1 MNQFITLEKI
11 IKHEATVSN
20 LLRHTTVEEVFL
32 ALKALFMNENDI
44 IKGCLKNDRAS
55 QKALYEQHY
64 SKMLGV
70 CLRYA
75 KDKDTAKDVL
85 HEGFFKVFNNLKNF
99 NGSGSFEGWIRRIM
113 VNTSIDHLR
122 KNKQNYLIV
131 STVYANDKASSV
143 AEEIDDEDLLLNIN
157 KEDILKAVQELTPAY
172 RTVFNLY
179 VIEEFS
185 HKEIAE
191 MLDISEG
198 TSKSNL
204 SKAKFNLRKNL
215 MHLIKAV
222 HDK

>member
-1 MNQFITLEKI
+1 
-11 IKHEATVSN
+11 
-20 LLRHTTVEEVFL
+20 VFL
-32 ALKALFMNENDI
+32 ALKALFMNENEI

-55 QKALYEQHY
+55 QKALYEQYY

-75 KDKDTAKDVL
+75 KDRDNAKDIL
-85 HEGFFKVFNNLKNF
+85 HEAFLKVFNNLKNF

-113 VNTSIDHLR
+113 VNTSIDYLR

-131 STVYANDKASSV
+131 STVYANEKAS
-143 AEEIDDEDLLLNIN
+143 AATEEIEEDDLLLNID
-157 KEDILKAVQELTPAY
+157 KEDILKAVQDLTPAY

-179 VIEEFS
+179 VIEEFT

-204 SKAKFNLRKNL
+204 SKAKFNLRRNL
-215 MHLIKAV
+215 TNLIKTT

>member
-1 MNQFITLEKI
+1 
-11 IKHEATVSN
+11 
-20 LLRHTTVEEVFL
+20 
-32 ALKALFMNENDI
+32 MNEHDI

-55 QKALYEQHY
+55 QKALYEQYY

-70 CLRYA
+70 CMRYC
-75 KDKDTAKDVL
+75 KDRDEAKDVL
-85 HEGFFKVFNNLKNF
+85 HEAFLKVFNNLKNF
-99 NGSGSFEGWIRRIM
+99 SGTGSFEGWIRRIM
-113 VNTSIDHLR
+113 VNTSIDNLR

-131 STVYANDKASSV
+131 STVYASEKASAM
-143 AEEIDDEDLLLNIN
+143 AEELPEDDVLLNID
-157 KEDILKAVQELTPAY
+157 KEEILKAVQELSPAY

-179 VIEEFS
+179 VIEEYS

-204 SKAKFNLRKNL
+204 SKAKFNLKKNL
-215 MHLIKAV
+215 MHLIKAT

>member
-1 MNQFITLEKI
+1 
-11 IKHEATVSN
+11 
-20 LLRHTTVEEVFL
+20 VFL
-32 ALKALFMNENDI
+32 ALKALFMNEHEI

-55 QKALYEQHY
+55 QKALYEQFY

-75 KDKDTAKDVL
+75 KDKDDAKDVL
-85 HEGFFKVFNNLKNF
+85 HEAFLKVFTNLKNF
-99 NGSGSFEGWIRRIM
+99 NGTGSFEGWIRRIM

-131 STVYANDKASSV
+131 STVYANDKASNM
-143 AEEIDDEDLLLNIN
+143 AEEVDDEDLMLHID
-157 KEDILKAVQELTPAY
+157 KEEILKAVQELTPAY

-179 VIEEFS
+179 VIEEYT
-185 HKEIAE
+185 HREIAE

-204 SKAKFNLRKNL
+204 SKAKFNLKKNL
-215 MHLIKAV
+215 MHLIKV
-222 HDK
+222 THDK

>member
-1 MNQFITLEKI
+1 
-11 IKHEATVSN
+11 
-20 LLRHTTVEEVFL
+20 
-32 ALKALFMNENDI
+32 MNEHEI
-44 IKGCLKNDRAS
+44 IKGCLKNDRTC

-75 KDKDTAKDVL
+75 KDKEQAKDIL
-85 HEGFFKVFNNLKNF
+85 HEAFLKVFTSLKNF

-131 STVYANDKASSV
+131 STVYANEKASV
-143 AEEIDDEDLLLNIN
+143 IVDEPDEDDLLLSID
-157 KEDILKAVQELTPAY
+157 KEEILKAVQELTPAY

-179 VIEEFS
+179 VIEELT

-191 MLDISEG
+191 LLDISEG

-204 SKAKFNLRKNL
+204 SKAKFNLKKNL
-215 MHLIKAV
+215 MHLIKAT
-222 HDK
+222 HGK

>member
-1 MNQFITLEKI
+1 
-11 IKHEATVSN
+11 
-20 LLRHTTVEEVFL
+20 
-32 ALKALFMNENDI
+32 MNEHDI

-55 QKALYEQHY
+55 QKALYEQYY

-70 CLRYA
+70 CLRYS
-75 KDKDTAKDVL
+75 KDKDDAKDVL
-85 HEGFFKVFNNLKNF
+85 HEAFLKVFNNLKNF
-99 NGSGSFEGWIRRIM
+99 NGTGSFEGWIRRIM
-113 VNTSIDHLR
+113 VNTSIDSLR

-131 STVYANDKASSV
+131 STVYANEKASNLADEV
-143 AEEIDDEDLLLNIN
+143 EEDDLLMNID
-157 KEDILKAVQELTPAY
+157 KEEILKAVQELTPAY

-185 HKEIAE
+185 HREIAE

-204 SKAKFNLRKNL
+204 SKAKFNLKRNL
-215 MHLIKAV
+215 MHLIKAT

>member
-1 MNQFITLEKI
+1 
-11 IKHEATVSN
+11 
-20 LLRHTTVEEVFL
+20 
-32 ALKALFMNENDI
+32 MNEHDI

-75 KDKDTAKDVL
+75 KDKEEAKDVL
-85 HEGFFKVFNNLKNF
+85 HEGFLKVFGNLKNY
-99 NGSGSFEGWIRRIM
+99 NGTGSFEGWIRRIM

-122 KNKQNYLIV
+122 KAKQNYLIV
-131 STVYANDKASSV
+131 STVYANEKAANMAEEV
-143 AEEIDDEDLLLNIN
+143 AEDDLLLNID
-157 KEDILKAVQELTPAY
+157 KEEVLKAVQELTPAY

-179 VIEEFS
+179 VMEEMT

-204 SKAKFNLRKNL
+204 SKAKFNLKKNL
-215 MHLIKAV
+215 MHLIKAT
-222 HDK
+222 HDR

>member
-1 MNQFITLEKI
+1 
-11 IKHEATVSN
+11 
-20 LLRHTTVEEVFL
+20 VFL
-32 ALKALFMNENDI
+32 ALKALFMNENEI

-55 QKALYEQHY
+55 QKALYEQYY

-70 CLRYA
+70 CQRYA
-75 KDKDTAKDVL
+75 KDKDDAKDVL
-85 HEGFFKVFNNLKNF
+85 HEAFLKVFSNLKNF

-113 VNTSIDHLR
+113 VNTSIDYLR

-131 STVYANDKASSV
+131 STVYANEKAS
-143 AEEIDDEDLLLNIN
+143 AAIEEIEDDDLLLNID
-157 KEDILKAVQELTPAY
+157 KEDILKAVQDLTPAY

-179 VIEEFS
+179 VIEEFT

-215 MHLIKAV
+215 THLIKATN
-222 HDK
+222 DK

>member
-1 MNQFITLEKI
+1 
-11 IKHEATVSN
+11 
-20 LLRHTTVEEVFL
+20 
-32 ALKALFMNENDI
+32 MNEHEI

-75 KDKDTAKDVL
+75 KDKDEAKDVL
-85 HEGFFKVFNNLKNF
+85 HEAFLKVFTNLKNF
-99 NGSGSFEGWIRRIM
+99 NGTGSFEGWIRRIM

-131 STVYANDKASSV
+131 STVYANEKASNMADEV
-143 AEEIDDEDLLLNIN
+143 EEDELINID
-157 KEDILKAVQELTPAY
+157 KEEILKAVQELTPAY

-179 VIEEFS
+179 VIEGFT

-191 MLDISEG
+191 MLDVSEG

-204 SKAKFNLRKNL
+204 SKAKFNLKKNL
-215 MHLIKAV
+215 MHLIKST
-222 HDK
+222 HGK